1 MSFSWSRL
9 IAVTARPRRYECLDG
24 IESAISA
31 AGIFIP
37 SFRASSRAVTKGP
50 PCLSAASRPLI
61 HRCVRQRRAEC
72 ASCAAGASPWE
83 VHLVITS
90 QTCWLCLPWHSARR
104 AIAGGHVASF
114 RRESLKGS
122 GGSTLSSSSSG
133 SSRVSPSST
142 KTSTMSFSATGSGR
156 RTYASPGS
164 ASIFDSNSA

>member
-1 MSFSWSRL
+1 MSFSWSRV
-9 IAVTARPRRYECLDG
+9 IAVTARPRRYACPRG
-24 IESAISA
+24 IELAISA

-37 SFRASSRAVTKGP
+37 SFRASSSAVAKGP

-72 ASCAAGASPWE
+72 ASCTAGTSPWE
-83 VHLVITS
+83 VHLVIAS
-90 QTCWLCLPWHSARR
+90 HRYLLWVLWASAFRV
-104 AIAGGHVASF
+104 IAGGHVASF
-114 RRESLKGS
+114 RRGSLKGS

-133 SSRVSPSST
+133 TSRVSPSST

-164 ASIFDSNSA
+164 ASIFDRSSA

>member
-1 MSFSWSRL
+1 MFFSWSRL
-9 IAVTARPRRYECLDG
+9 IAVTAMPRRYACPGG

-37 SFRASSRAVTKGP
+37 AFRASSSAATKGP

-61 HRCVRQRRAEC
+61 HRCRRQRRAEC

-104 AIAGGHVASF
+104 ATAGGHVASF
-114 RRESLKGS
+114 RRESLSGS
-122 GGSTLSSSSSG
+122 GGSTLFSSSSG

-142 KTSTMSFSATGSGR
+142 KTSTTSFSATGSGR

-164 ASIFDSNSA
+164 ASSFDRSSA

>member
-1 MSFSWSRL
+1 MSFSRSRV
-9 IAVTARPRRYECLDG
+9 IAVTARLRRYECPSG

-37 SFRASSRAVTKGP
+37 SFRASSSTVTKGP
-50 PCLSAASRPLI
+50 PCLSAASRPLF
-61 HRCVRQRRAEC
+61 HRCCRQRRAEC

-83 VHLVITS
+83 AHLVIAS
-90 QTCWLCLPWHSARR
+90 HTCLLWALWASALRV
-104 AIAGGHVASF
+104 IAGGHVASC

-133 SSRVSPSST
+133 TSRVSPSST
-142 KTSTMSFSATGSGR
+142 KTLTTSFSATGSGR

-164 ASIFDSNSA
+164 ASTFDSNSA